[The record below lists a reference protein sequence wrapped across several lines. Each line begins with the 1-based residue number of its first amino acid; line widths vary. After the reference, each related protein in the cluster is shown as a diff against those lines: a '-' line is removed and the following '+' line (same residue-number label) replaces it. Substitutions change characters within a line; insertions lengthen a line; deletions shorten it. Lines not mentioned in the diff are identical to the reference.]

1 MLLLQ
6 ERPRNNWVW
15 VQSCLGIPLI
25 NTAGNGEEIDENLSQ
40 SLLMMGKVNNVKV
53 VRDFTCG
60 RKNFWEQRMN
70 HMLTKNKYSTGM
82 SFLIGFLHSRTL
94 SLQSSQDWRYF
105 TASYKWARVLAE
117 AMFPRSRWWVAWA
130 AGWLKSQTW
139 TGHCVLLTGLCL
151 ESDT

>member
-15 VQSCLGIPLI
+15 VQSCLDIPLI

-40 SLLMMGKVNNVKV
+40 GLLMMGKVKNVKV

-60 RKNFWEQRMN
+60 RKNFGEQRMN

-94 SLQSSQDWRYF
+94 SLRSSQD
-105 TASYKWARVLAE
+105 
-117 AMFPRSRWWVAWA
+117 
-130 AGWLKSQTW
+130 
-139 TGHCVLLTGLCL
+139 
-151 ESDT
+151 